1 MRRRPSIMSRPRQ
14 RSRARTKRDS
24 SSGLECW
31 IFGLPAKPQIIR
43 PRWWVWQAVAMTLA
57 QTMAAMYCRKNH
69 MFLKK
74 LAGRQKMEPMA
85 VAAVAMRGC
94 L

>member
-1 MRRRPSIMSRPRQ
+1 MRRRPSIMSRP

-31 IFGLPAKPQIIR
+31 IFGLPVKPQIIR

>member
-1 MRRRPSIMSRPRQ
+1 MSRPRQ

-31 IFGLPAKPQIIR
+31 IFGLPVKPQIIR
-43 PRWWVWQAVAMTLA
+43 PRWWVWWVWQAVAMTLA
-57 QTMAAMYCRKNH
+57 QTMAAMYFRKNH
-69 MFLKK
+69 MVLKK